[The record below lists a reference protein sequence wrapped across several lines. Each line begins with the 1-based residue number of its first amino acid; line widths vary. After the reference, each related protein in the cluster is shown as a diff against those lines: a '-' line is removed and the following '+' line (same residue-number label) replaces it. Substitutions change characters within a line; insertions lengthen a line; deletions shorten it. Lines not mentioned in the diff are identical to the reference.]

1 MGFFSS
7 KKKKKKLRKQ
17 AARQEAA
24 GQAYQSAV
32 QFRPVGTTNTF
43 GTTNYTYNPQGQLE
57 TAGYSLSPELQALSQ
72 RGISDAGGSG
82 MQFANQ
88 AISGGLRLGDL
99 SKQYLATSPEQ
110 AAQDYIRSQNA
121 LLRPGQD
128 QAYADL
134 QLRLANTGRGGLS
147 VAQGGDLMSANP
159 EAAAYYNA
167 LAQRDAALAAQA
179 DEYGRNRIQFGA
191 GLQGEGLRL
200 GSSAYD
206 PSKAALAYSQGVEG
220 LGAGNLAL
228 GLDIGGL
235 RSNAA
240 RVGAE
245 GMLGAQD
252 AANQLRAK
260 ADMQRSGLGKMAS
273 SAVKS
278 LANYGLNYAT
288 GGLYG
293 AAGGGGG
300 MGNFSNLFNTD
311 GNGIGTAGNF
321 TSFGGLQ
328 DKFFGPQMG
337 SYNEIYSPANQGF
350 YGSAAQPPSG
360 YSGLSWN
367 RP

>member
-1 MGFFSS
+1 MGLFKN
-7 KKKKKKLRKQ
+7 KKKKKKALRKL

-24 GQAYQSAV
+24 GKAYQSAV

-43 GTTNYTYNPQGQLE
+43 GSTNYTYNPQGQLE
-57 TAGYSLSPELQALSQ
+57 TAGYTLSPELQALSQ
-72 RGISDAGGSG
+72 RGIRDAGGTG
-82 MQFANQ
+82 MQFADQ

-167 LAQRDAALAAQA
+167 LAQRDMGLAAQA
-179 DEYGRNRIQFGA
+179 DEYGRNRIRFGA
-191 GLQGEGLRL
+191 DLQGQGLKL
-200 GSSAYD
+200 GSAAYA
-206 PSKAALAYSQGVEG
+206 PSQAGLAYSQGVEG

-235 RSNAA
+235 RTNAA
-240 RVGAE
+240 AMGAE
-245 GMLGAQD
+245 GMFNAQNQ
-252 AANQLRAK
+252 ANQSRYS
-260 ADMQRSGLGKMAS
+260 ADKMGNAFSSFLSSTGRGLVN
-273 SAVKS
+273 SA
-278 LANYGLNYAT
+278 L
-288 GGLYG
+288 
-293 AAGGGGG
+293 GGGGG
-300 MGNFSNLFNTD
+300 G
-311 GNGIGTAGNF
+311 GG
-321 TSFGGLQ
+321 GGLSSLGNWASNNYPNSI
-328 DKFFGPQMG
+328 FGPSMASTQ
-337 SYNEIYSPANQGF
+337 EIYSPQNQGF
-350 YGSAAQPPSG
+350 YGSAAQPAYYGGDTSQ

>member
-1 MGFFSS
+1 MGLFSS

-17 AARQEAA
+17 AERQKAA

-57 TAGYSLSPELQALSQ
+57 TAGYTLSPQLQALSN
-72 RGISDAGGSG
+72 RGISDAGGTG

-88 AISGGLRLGDL
+88 ATAAGLRLGDL

-110 AAQDYIRSQNA
+110 AAQDYIKSQNA

-147 VAQGGDLMSANP
+147 VAQGGNLMSANP

-179 DEYGRNRIQFGA
+179 DLYGRERIQFGA

-206 PSKAALAYSQGVEG
+206 PSKAGLAYSQGVEG
-220 LGAGNLAL
+220 LGAANLGL
-228 GLDIGGL
+228 GLDIGAQ
-235 RSNAA
+235 RTRAA
-240 RVGAE
+240 TQGAE
-245 GMLGAQD
+245 GMLSAQD
-252 AANQLRAK
+252 AANQLLAK
-260 ADMQRSGLGKMAS
+260 ADMQRSGLGKIAS
-273 SAVKS
+273 SAVKGA
-278 LANYGLNYAT
+278 LNYGLNYAT
-288 GGLYG
+288 GGMYG
-293 AAGGGGG
+293 GGGGG
-300 MGNFSNLFNTD
+300 MGGSPLGNWVSNNYP
-311 GNGIGTAGNF
+311 NSI
-321 TSFGGLQ
+321 
-328 DKFFGPQMG
+328 FGPSMANYTEL
-337 SYNEIYSPANQGF
+337 SSPANMGF
-350 YGSAAQPPSG
+350 YGSAAQPPSE

>member
-17 AARQEAA
+17 ADREVAA
-24 GQAYQSAV
+24 GKAYQSAV

-43 GTTNYTYNPQGQLE
+43 GSTNYTYNPQGQLE
-57 TAGYSLSPELQALSQ
+57 TAGYTLSPELQALSQ

-167 LAQRDAALAAQA
+167 LAQRDMGLAAQA
-179 DEYGRNRIQFGA
+179 DQYGRNRVLFGA

-206 PSKAALAYSQGVEG
+206 PSKASLDYSRGVEG

-228 GLDIGGL
+228 GLDIGEL
-235 RSNAA
+235 RTNAA
-240 RVGAE
+240 RFGAE
-245 GMLGAQD
+245 GMLGAQN

-260 ADMQRSGLGKMAS
+260 ADMQRSGLGKFAS
-273 SAVKS
+273 SAVKAG
-278 LANYGLNYAT
+278 LNYGLNYAT
-288 GGLYG
+288 GGMDG

-300 MGNFSNLFNTD
+300 MGGSPLGNWASNN
-311 GNGIGTAGNF
+311 
-321 TSFGGLQ
+321 
-328 DKFFGPQMG
+328 
-337 SYNEIYSPANQGF
+337 
-350 YGSAAQPPSG
+350 
-360 YSGLSWN
+360 
-367 RP
+367 